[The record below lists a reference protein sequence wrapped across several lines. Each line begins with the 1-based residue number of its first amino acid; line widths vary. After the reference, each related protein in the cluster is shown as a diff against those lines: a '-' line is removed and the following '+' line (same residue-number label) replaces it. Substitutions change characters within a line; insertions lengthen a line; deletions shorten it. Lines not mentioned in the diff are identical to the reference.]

1 MPVTLSRR
9 RHFIFR
15 PVPYFFHTTHYRMY
29 YSRLQVICDPNFSEL
44 IMAEIAEAGFDTF
57 METDKGFEAYV
68 ELEKYDKEYLQ
79 AIKDKYTLQTPVV
92 FFQDRIQKQN
102 WNEEWEKNYEPII
115 VDDRC
120 LIRADFHKIEKKY
133 PYELIITPKMSFGTG
148 HHQTT
153 YLMIKSQ
160 MDIDHLNKR
169 VMDAGCGTAI
179 LSVMAS
185 KLGAKEV
192 EAFDIDEW
200 SVSNGQ
206 ENIDV
211 NGCTNIHQQQG
222 KLSDFSFDGT
232 FDIILANINKNVLLD
247 EIRLYQK
254 YMAPESLLLLS
265 GFYTNDIDDLLAE
278 AAVYNLAEVRRDERE
293 QWASLLLKKLS

>member
-1 MPVTLSRR
+1 
-9 RHFIFR
+9 
-15 PVPYFFHTTHYRMY
+15 MY
-29 YSRLQVICDPNFSEL
+29 YSRLQVICDPDFSEL

-68 ELEKYDKEYLQ
+68 EMEKYDKEYLQ
-79 AIKDKYTLQTPVV
+79 AIKDKYSLQTPVV

-120 LIRADFHKIEKKY
+120 LIRADFHKIDKKY

-160 MDIDHLNKR
+160 LDIDHQNKR

-185 KLGAKEV
+185 KLGAREV

-222 KLSDFSFDGT
+222 KLSDFSFEGT

-247 EIRLYQK
+247 EIRLYQQ

-265 GFYTNDIDDLLAE
+265 GFYTNDIDDLLLE
-278 AAVYNLAEVRRDERE
+278 AGRYNLAEVRRDERE